1 MGKITK
7 IKLTLEQNN
16 ESVESL
22 SERKYTTTKPPKNVN
37 ELRKILGFCYK
48 ISPVLS
54 YTFELQAVSGLRY
67 SDASQ
72 IEYEDIYDN
81 KGRFKEELSIIQI
94 KKFNIL
100 KNKKNLSTA
109 IREATIN
116 IPITDNIKRIIEE
129 VSTFTADHQFVF
141 SNRRTLQ
148 TKNIKKGYAPT
159 GIRSANRLLNKTKE
173 ALNLKYNLNTHSFRK
188 YFANNLLMNGAD
200 MVVIRDMLG
209 HSSISSTNSY
219 LDTFSAE
226 ITRYASKIKV

>member
-16 ESVESL
+16 ETEESL
-22 SERKYTTTKPPKNVN
+22 TERKYTTTKPPKNVN
-37 ELRKILGFCYK
+37 ELRKILEFCYK

-72 IEYEDIYDN
+72 IEYEDLYDN
-81 KGRFKEELSIIQI
+81 KGGFKEELSVIQI

-100 KNKKNLSTA
+100 KNKKNLSAA
-109 IREATIN
+109 IREATIHV
-116 IPITDNIKRIIEE
+116 PITENIKRIIEE
-129 VSTFTADHQFVF
+129 VSTFTGGHQFVF
-141 SNRRTLQ
+141 SNKRTSQ
-148 TKNIKKGYAPT
+148 TKNIKQGYAPT
-159 GIRSANRLLNKTKE
+159 GIRSANRLLNKTKA

-188 YFANNLLMNGAD
+188 YFANNLLINGAD

-219 LDTFSAE
+219 LDTFSSD